1 MNYNLLKI
9 KDNDIDA
16 RSAGNVVYKRYMNC
30 RHRVADMP
38 LDFIFLHHERQVF
51 QRPFCHTNID
61 INHHKD

>member
-9 KDNDIDA
+9 KDNGINA

-38 LDFIFLHHERQVF
+38 LDFILRVQRIPGF
-51 QRPFCHTNID
+51 QYSPQSFHLVR
-61 INHHKD
+61 